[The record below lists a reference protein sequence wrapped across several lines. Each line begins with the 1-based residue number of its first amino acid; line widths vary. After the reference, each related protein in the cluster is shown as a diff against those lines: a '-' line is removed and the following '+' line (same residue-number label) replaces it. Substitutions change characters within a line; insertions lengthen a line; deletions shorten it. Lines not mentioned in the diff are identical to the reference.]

1 MADVAVNEW
10 LRQDVVEGPPSDA
23 YALLVETVAKPNRLV
38 IDDAE
43 LEKMAGEVEASG
55 KEE

>member
-1 MADVAVNEW
+1 MAKVG
-10 LRQDVVEGPPSDA
+10 RVEGPPPDA
-23 YALLVETVAKPNRLV
+23 YALLVEAVAKRNRLV